1 MSTRPEVDRIPT
13 ASREAPLKAALLLIG
28 AAAAAFWTNAAV
40 AAPEAGG
47 KAAGSDGTTAG
58 SDGLYLGWMDRSV
71 APGTDFFRFANGSWL
86 KANPI
91 PPDRSYWGVD
101 SVLEQE
107 NQTFIWGLVESLGRQ
122 DWPAGSM
129 QRKVADFYSSGMDE
143 KAIDA
148 AGAKPL
154 EPELARIAAIRTPA
168 DVGEEIAHLQ
178 TIGVTS
184 PLSLGQMQDFKDS
197 TRVIA
202 VAAQSGLGLPNRD
215 YYLKPESTFRA
226 ARAAYVAHVARM
238 LALCGD
244 APALA
249 ERESKGVM
257 ALETRLADAS
267 MSDVDQR
274 NPHAVYHPM
283 TMDQAQALTPHFDW
297 HVLMLR
303 AGHPQIASFNMGMP
317 EFFRA
322 VDRELART
330 SIADWKTYLRWQLL
344 DTYAPFL
351 SKPFVDEDFRMTAAL
366 TGAEELQPRW
376 LRVLHAEDQ
385 AVGFAIGELYV
396 AQRFPPAA
404 KQAATAIVAR
414 VRDALRAD
422 LATLAWMT
430 PATRAAA
437 AAKLDLMQLR
447 VGYPEQWR
455 DYSGLA
461 IDRGPYVLNILRA
474 NTFEFDRQL
483 AKVGKPVDRSEW
495 YMTPQTVNAYYD
507 PSMNSLNVPAGILQ
521 PPYFDASWSEA
532 VNYGATGAT
541 VGHEM
546 THGFD
551 DEGAQFDGYGNLKDW
566 WAPADLA
573 KFRAATRCISEQF
586 SGFTVGSGMHVQGDL
601 VTGEATADLGGLVL
615 AWRAM
620 HAGESSAEP
629 PAAPLAPADH
639 RAPGTG
645 FTPDQLFFIAFA
657 HSWASAIRPRQA
669 EELVT
674 TDPHPPADDR
684 TNGTLANSPDFQRT
698 FAIAGPGP
706 MVKKDRCVIW

>member
-1 MSTRPEVDRIPT
+1 
-13 ASREAPLKAALLLIG
+13 
-28 AAAAAFWTNAAV
+28 
-40 AAPEAGG
+40 
-47 KAAGSDGTTAG
+47 
-58 SDGLYLGWMDRSV
+58 MDRSV
-71 APGTDFFRFANGSWL
+71 APGTDFFRFANGGWL

-101 SVLEQE
+101 SVLEQD
-107 NQTFIWGLVESLGRQ
+107 NQFFIRGLVESLGRQ
-122 DWPAGSM
+122 DAPAGSE

-148 AGAKPL
+148 AGLKPL
-154 EPELARIAAIRTPA
+154 EPEFARIAAIRTA
-168 DVGEEIAHLQ
+168 VDVGDEIAHLQ
-178 TIGVTS
+178 TIGVAA

-197 TRVIA
+197 TQVIA

-215 YYLKPESTFRA
+215 YYLKPESTFKA

-238 LALCGD
+238 LVLSGD

-249 ERESKGVM
+249 ERESRRVM
-257 ALETRLADAS
+257 GLETRLADAS

-274 NPHAVYHPM
+274 NPHAIYHPM
-283 TMDQAQALTPHFDW
+283 TLDKAQVLTPHIDW

-303 AGHPQIASFNMGMP
+303 AGHPEISSLNIGMP

-322 VDRELART
+322 VDRELERT
-330 SIADWKTYLRWQLL
+330 SIEDWKTYLRWQLL
-344 DTYAPFL
+344 DTYAPYL
-351 SKPFVDEDFRMTAAL
+351 SKPFVEEDFRMTAAL
-366 TGAEELQPRW
+366 TGAEELQARW
-376 LRVLHAEDQ
+376 LRVLRVEDQ
-385 AVGFAIGELYV
+385 ALGFAIGEIYV
-396 AQRFPPAA
+396 AQRFSPAA
-404 KQAATAIVAR
+404 KQAATALVAR
-414 VRDALRAD
+414 VRDALRED
-422 LATLAWMT
+422 LSTLAWMT

-437 AAKLDLMQLR
+437 TAKLDLMQLR
-447 VGYPEQWR
+447 VGYPDRWR

-461 IDRGPYVLNILRA
+461 IDRGPYVLNVMRA
-474 NTFEFDRQL
+474 NAFEFERQL
-483 AKVGKPVDRSEW
+483 AKIGKPVDRSEW

-521 PPYFDASWSEA
+521 PPYFEVSWSEA
-532 VNYGATGAT
+532 VNFGATGAT

-573 KFRAATRCISEQF
+573 KFRAATRCISQQY
-586 SGFTVGSGMHVQGDL
+586 SGFIVAGGLHVQGEL

-615 AWRAM
+615 AWRAL
-620 HAGESSAEP
+620 HAADAKSGQ
-629 PAAPLAPADH
+629 PAVVGSVAPSELAPRTD
-639 RAPGTG
+639 GG
-645 FTPDQLFFIAFA
+645 FTPDKWFFIAFA

-684 TNGTLANSPDFQRT
+684 ANGTLGNSPEFQRT

>member
-1 MSTRPEVDRIPT
+1 MSTRPEAGRIPE
-13 ASREAPLKAALLLIG
+13 ASRGAPLKAALLILG
-28 AAAAAFWTNAAV
+28 ASLALLTT
-40 AAPEAGG
+40 
-47 KAAGSDGTTAG
+47 AAGTAADVVGTAVG

-71 APGTDFFRFANGSWL
+71 SPGTDFFRFANGSWL

-107 NQTFIWGLVESLGRQ
+107 NQTFIRGLVESLGRQ
-122 DWPAGSM
+122 DEPAGTV
-129 QRKVADFYSSGMDE
+129 QRKVADFYLSGMDE
-143 KAIDA
+143 PAIDA

-154 EPELARIAAIRTPA
+154 EPEFARIAAIRTPV
-168 DVGEEIAHLQ
+168 DIGEEIAHLQ
-178 TIGVTS
+178 TIGVAA

-197 TRVIA
+197 TQVIA

-215 YYLKPESTFRA
+215 YYLKPESTFKA

-238 LALCGD
+238 LALFGD

-249 ERESKGVM
+249 QRESKSVM
-257 ALETRLADAS
+257 ELETRLADAS

-274 NPHAVYHPM
+274 NPHAIYHPM
-283 TMDQAQALTPHFDW
+283 TIDKAQALTPHLDW

-303 AGHPQIASFNMGMP
+303 AGHPEIASLNIGMP

-322 VDRELART
+322 VDRELGGT
-330 SIADWKTYLRWQLL
+330 SVEDWKTYLRWQLL

-351 SKPFVDEDFRMTAAL
+351 SKAFVDEDFRMTAAL
-366 TGAEELQPRW
+366 TGAEELQARW

-385 AVGFAIGELYV
+385 AIGFAIGELYV

-404 KQAATAIVAR
+404 KQAAAAIVAR

-422 LATLAWMT
+422 LSMLAWMT

-437 AAKLDLMQLR
+437 AAKLDLMELR
-447 VGYPEQWR
+447 VGYPDQWR
-455 DYSGLA
+455 DYSGLV
-461 IDRGPYVLNILRA
+461 IDRGPYVLNVMRA
-474 NTFEFDRQL
+474 NTFEFYRQL

-521 PPYFDASWSEA
+521 PPYFDASWPEA

-573 KFRAATRCISEQF
+573 KFRAATRCISEQY
-586 SGFTVGSGMHVQGDL
+586 SGFTVGSGLHVQGDL
-601 VTGEATADLGGLVL
+601 VTGEATADLGGLIL

-620 HAGESSAEP
+620 HAAGPSTGASSDQV
-629 PAAPLAPADH
+629 APAVDPV
-639 RAPGTG
+639 AGTG

-684 TNGTLANSPDFQRT
+684 TNGTLANSPDFQRA
-698 FAIAGPGP
+698 FAIMGTSP

>member
-1 MSTRPEVDRIPT
+1 MNCTS
-13 ASREAPLKAALLLIG
+13 A
-28 AAAAAFWTNAAV
+28 AAV
-40 AAPEAGG
+40 AADAR
-47 KAAGSDGTTAG
+47 AAAVD

-71 APGTDFFRFANGSWL
+71 SPGADFFRFADGGWL

-91 PPDRSYWGVD
+91 PRDRSYWGVD

-107 NQTFIWGLVESLGRQ
+107 NQTFIRDLVESLGRQ
-122 DWPAGSM
+122 EWPAGSA
-129 QRKVADFYSSGMDE
+129 QRKVADFYLSGMDE

-148 AGAKPL
+148 AGAKHL

-168 DVGEEIAHLQ
+168 DIGEEIAHLQ
-178 TIGVTS
+178 TIGVAA
-184 PLSLGQMQDFKDS
+184 PLSLGQMQDFNDS

-215 YYLKPESTFRA
+215 YYLKAEPTFKA
-226 ARAAYVAHVARM
+226 VRAAYVEHVARM
-238 LALCGD
+238 LALSGD
-244 APALA
+244 TPASA
-249 ERESKGVM
+249 ERESKSVM
-257 ALETRLADAS
+257 ELETRLADAS

-283 TMDQAQALTPHFDW
+283 TIDRAQAMTPHLDW

-303 AGHPQIASFNMGMP
+303 AGHPEIASLNIGMP

-330 SIADWKTYLRWQLL
+330 SVEDWKTYLRWQLL

-351 SKPFVDEDFRMTAAL
+351 SKSFVDEDFRMTAAL
-366 TGAEELQPRW
+366 TGAEVLQARW
-376 LRVLHAEDQ
+376 LRVLHAEDL
-385 AVGFAIGELYV
+385 AIGFAIGELYV

-422 LATLAWMT
+422 LSTLSWMS

-447 VGYPEQWR
+447 VGYPDEWR
-455 DYSGLA
+455 DYSGLVV
-461 IDRGPYVLNILRA
+461 DRGPYVLNVMRA
-474 NTFEFDRQL
+474 NSFEFARQL

-521 PPYFDASWSEA
+521 RPYFDADWSDA
-532 VNYGATGAT
+532 VNYGATGAA

-566 WAPADLA
+566 WAPVDLV
-573 KFRAATRCISEQF
+573 KFRAATRCISDQY
-586 SGFTVGSGMHVQGDL
+586 SAFTVGSGLHVQGDL

-620 HAGESSAEP
+620 HAGEASTRSSTDGAPAGNAEP
-629 PAAPLAPADH
+629 EAA
-639 RAPGTG
+639 
-645 FTPDQLFFIAFA
+645 FTPDQMFFISFA
-657 HSWASAIRPRQA
+657 HSWASAIRPQQA

-674 TDPHPPADDR
+674 TDPHPPAADR
-684 TNGTLANSPDFQRT
+684 TNGTLANSPDFQRA
-698 FAIAGPGP
+698 FAIKGPGP